1 MQDISLHL
9 LDAVNNSIMAHS
21 RHIAADIFE
30 THSVIKMTV
39 CDDGHGIEAQV
50 LPFVTDRAYTTRG
63 GDGGLGLWQL
73 KNTTEM
79 TGGGLDI
86 RSRCITTHPC
96 FHGTVVCVSFV
107 KASEYC
113 PKLGDVASTVSAIL
127 SGIGDAEFR
136 FCHRSGDSQ
145 VFIDT
150 VEIRQ
155 VIGSLPLSTPAVLQ
169 WAKNELTNQYT
180 LFYE

>member
-30 THSVIKMTV
+30 THSVIRMTV
-39 CDDGHGIEAQV
+39 CDDGCGIEAQA
-50 LPFVTDRAYTTRG
+50 LPFVTERAYTTRG
-63 GDGGLGLWQL
+63 GDGGLGLWLL
-73 KNTTEM
+73 KNTAEM

-86 RSRCITTHPC
+86 RSRCVDTHPQ
-96 FHGTVVCVSFV
+96 FHGTVVCASFV

-113 PKLGDVASTVSAIL
+113 PRLGDVASTVSAIL

-136 FCHRSGDSQ
+136 FRHRYDDRQ

-150 VEIRQ
+150 AEIRQ

-169 WAKNELTNQYT
+169 WAKNELLSQYT